1 VCVAILDAFLVEAA
15 GVRGASLLE
24 WKERSMS
31 MILLALAFVAPA
43 APATQHPA
51 YCVVQGE
58 KLVPTSQVS
67 AEKLDWFLKDDPV
80 AFGKKKYVK
89 YGFPQIMGI
98 DDLAFWT
105 TKDSVPVMVRADAGD
120 YRGVV
125 YVQSSTSVCEFQP
138 YRMVGKP

>member
-1 VCVAILDAFLVEAA
+1 MGIVFMA
-15 GVRGASLLE
+15 
-24 WKERSMS
+24 
-31 MILLALAFVAPA
+31 LALAAPTA
-43 APATQHPA
+43 AVQQHQP

-67 AEKLDWFLKDDPV
+67 AEKLAWFLKDDPV

-89 YGFPQIMGI
+89 YGFPQIMGV
-98 DDLAFWT
+98 DDLAYWM
-105 TKDSVPVMVRADAGD
+105 TKDSVPVMVKADAGV

-138 YRMVGKP
+138 YRLVGKP